1 VVRSLDP
8 QLALDQIQTMEH
20 AMSDSEAPRRFNTT
34 LISSFA
40 GIALL
45 LAVLGIYSVMAF
57 SVALRTQEVAIRVA
71 LGSQRSGIYRLIL
84 SSGLQLAAIG
94 AAVGLIGVYAM
105 AGLVKSFLFEVH
117 VLDPLII
124 IASVLAI
131 FLFAVL
137 ACLLPARRAATTE
150 AMQAL
155 RAN

>member
-1 VVRSLDP
+1 MEMDSGR
-8 QLALDQIQTMEH
+8 LAG
-20 AMSDSEAPRRFNTT
+20 SRCSGSAPRRFNTT

-71 LGSQRSGIYRLIL
+71 LGSQRSGIYCLTL

-105 AGLVKSFLFEVH
+105 VGLMKSFLFEVH
-117 VLDPLII
+117 VLDALII

-131 FLFAVL
+131 FPLCGAGVSSVL
-137 ACLLPARRAATTE
+137 ARKGRKIRVFGL
-150 AMQAL
+150 
-155 RAN
+155 